1 MQEEISDGHRSDIG
15 RHHNT
20 QEISFTERQT
30 MRLAALKAV
39 KEIADGKQT
48 YTEIDTVHK

>member
-1 MQEEISDGHRSDIG
+1 MQEEISDSHRSDIG
-15 RHHNT
+15 CHHNT
-20 QEISFTERQT
+20 HEIYFTEWQT

-48 YTEIDTVHK
+48 YIEMNRVYK